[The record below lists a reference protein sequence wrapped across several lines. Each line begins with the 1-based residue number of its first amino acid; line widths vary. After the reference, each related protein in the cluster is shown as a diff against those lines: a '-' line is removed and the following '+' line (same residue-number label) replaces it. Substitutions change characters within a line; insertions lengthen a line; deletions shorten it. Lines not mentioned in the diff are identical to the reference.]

1 MKFRA
6 TLRQNGKTATGIAV
20 PDVVIES
27 LGAGKKPPVS
37 ITLTPLNAGSG
48 YTYRTTVAPRGDQ
61 FLVPVSGEVRA
72 NAGVAA
78 GDELDVDIELDTA
91 PRTVDVP
98 SDLIEAL
105 ASQAAAKGFF
115 DGLSY
120 SHQKAYVVWI
130 EDAKRPETRATRVAR
145 TVEMLTEGKRRS

>member
-20 PDVVIES
+20 PTEVIES

-37 ITLTPLNAGSG
+37 ITLTPLDAGSG
-48 YTYRTTVAPRGDQ
+48 YTYRTTVAPRGAE

-98 SDLIEAL
+98 SDLTEAL
-105 ASQAAAKGFF
+105 APEAAAKEFF
-115 DGLSY
+115 NGLSY

-130 EDAKRPETRATRVAR
+130 EDAKKPETRADRVGK
-145 TVEMLTEGKRRS
+145 TVEMLTEGRKRS